1 MKIDVSREADFPNLG
16 KIVDEAVRASQALT
30 DVLTTEV
37 VRAKKAVERKPQE
50 APASPGSG

>member
-1 MKIDVSREADFPNLG
+1 MKIDISLAADFPNLG
-16 KIVDEAVRASQALT
+16 KIVDEAVRASQDLT

-37 VRAKKAVERKPQE
+37 VRVKKSVERKPQE

>member
-1 MKIDVSREADFPNLG
+1 MKIDISLEADFPNLG
-16 KIVDEAVRASQALT
+16 KVVDEAVRASHDLT

-50 APASPGSG
+50 APASPGPG